1 MRNSNQKNPTPAL
14 NRSDRGASM
23 VEFAVL
29 VMLIALVVVA
39 GVKGTGMSVSESF
52 KSTKDALAGA
62 GFQPPQGCQPG
73 DPNFPG
79 CLGG

>member
-1 MRNSNQKNPTPAL
+1 MSNSDQKNLTPAL
-14 NRSDRGASM
+14 NRSDCGASM

-39 GVKGTGMSVSESF
+39 GVRSTGLELDGSF
-52 KSTKDALAGA
+52 QQTQRALAGS
-62 GFQPPQGCQPG
+62 GFQQENCQLG
-73 DPNFPG
+73 DPSYPA